1 MEFVNFELA
10 KKLKEKGYPQV
21 EKNTLAMYNEDG
33 DWYSLAKNLADFEY
47 SFEDFDE
54 RDYICPTISQVLEW
68 LREQH
73 SIHVSTKPYPCEDG
87 AMWLYKIRKFN
98 KYISIVE
105 ANKTRFTREEYAAL
119 AGIEHVLNN
128 IE

>member
-1 MEFVNFELA
+1 MDFVSFDLA

-33 DWYSLAKNLADFEY
+33 DWYSLAATLDDFCY
-47 SFEDFDE
+47 CFHDFDE
-54 RDYICPTISQVLEW
+54 HDYVCPTISQALKW

-87 AMWLYKIRKFN
+87 AMWLYEIRRFN

-105 ANKTRFTREEYAAL
+105 ANKTGFTREEHAAL
-119 AGIEHVLNN
+119 AGIEDALDNL
-128 IE
+128 I